1 MPMQYLLNIV
11 LFVVVLGA
19 AAALV
24 LSEVPALQVGGV
36 ILLPAFLLL
45 CYAADW
51 FAAWSNERHVEQR
64 PDLLKNDAIGKRVR
78 ARGRFERRDGMAMGS
93 VTLNGEQWKAYCP
106 DHVPEDG
113 ELLTVQRREG
123 LTLYV
128 QSHDRD
134 A

>member
-1 MPMQYLLNIV
+1 MRFLPNIV
-11 LFVVVLGA
+11 PFVVVLGV

-24 LSEVPALQVGGV
+24 LSEVPALQMGGV
-36 ILLPAFLLL
+36 ILLPAFLLIS
-45 CYAADW
+45 YAADW

-64 PDLLKNDAIGKRVR
+64 PDLLRNDAIGERVR
-78 ARGRFERRDGMAMGS
+78 ARGRFEIRDGMATGL

-128 QSHDRD
+128 QSQGRD